1 MIDSLYCVIS
11 LSVLPSNKNYHISQK
26 MKKPNTNQT
35 QLWHLGLDHINL
47 NRIQRLVKSGI
58 LPSLIPE
65 DLPICKSCIKG
76 KVTKRTF
83 TAKGYK
89 AKEFLELVHTNG
101 YRPFNVHAWEGYEY
115 FITFTDD
122 YSRFGYVYLMHRKFD
137 ALDKFIEF

>member
-26 MKKPNTNQT
+26 IKKPNTNQT
-35 QLWHLGLDHINL
+35 RLWNLGLGHINL

-83 TAKGYK
+83 TVKGYR
-89 AKEFLELVHTNG
+89 AKDFLKLVHTNG
-101 YRPFNVHAWEGYEY
+101 YRPFNVYA
-115 FITFTDD
+115 
-122 YSRFGYVYLMHRKFD
+122 
-137 ALDKFIEF
+137 